1 MSNVK
6 KNLVYN
12 SIYQIA
18 IMILPLITA
27 PYISRVIGAEGVG
40 IYSYNYSVAL
50 YFVYFATLGIVNYG
64 NRMISKSSDNEDE
77 KNKYFSSIYS
87 FQVIVSCMVFLI
99 YLLYIVFFV
108 DTDKTIPLIMIFHVC
123 SSIFDVSWFFF
134 GMQEFKITSIRQLI
148 IRIVTFLS
156 IFIFVKNSSDLWI
169 YTLIMS
175 LGYFISALTL
185 WIIVWKKVKWIKT
198 TRKEILKHLKPCI
211 ILFIPVIATS
221 VYRIMDKIM
230 IGNICDMKQVGYYEN
245 AEKLILVTLGII
257 GAFATVIM
265 PKISNLLAN
274 KKLVEA
280 NNLFDKSM
288 EYSLLIGMAIAFG
301 IASTSN
307 EFIPIFFG
315 EEFKPSINISI
326 ALCLTVPVITWSTIV
341 RNLYLIPYEKD
352 FIYVKSVI
360 IGALLNIIMN
370 FIFIPKFGAFGAIF
384 GTWCAEI
391 SLAVYQTFKVRKQ
404 LRLKKYLQEFFIFAV
419 FGTIMYIIVRQIS
432 GVFTEDIINLAF
444 EIMIGAFV
452 YILLSIVY
460 LIYTNNLDFKNIL
473 IKAKIIK
480 GENNI

>member
-108 DTDKTIPLIMIFHVC
+108 DTDKIIPLIMIFHVC

-185 WIIVWKKVKWIKT
+185 WIIVWKKVKWIKP

-274 KKLVEA
+274 KKLTEA

-315 EEFKPSINISI
+315 EEFEPSINISI
-326 ALCLTVPVITWSTIV
+326 ALCLTVPFITWSTIV

-370 FIFIPKFGAFGAIF
+370 FIFIPKFEAFGAVF

-432 GVFTEDIINLAF
+432 GVFTEDIINLVF